1 MQKLTKEIIPNEL
14 KLPTELKLSHF
25 VICLIIGISLGS
37 LITYRAMVNDH
48 VHLYKSNIGYFVF
61 KDNKIYNLSELKN
74 I

>member
-1 MQKLTKEIIPNEL
+1 MQKLTKEIIP
-14 KLPTELKLSHF
+14 TELKLTHF
-25 VICLIIGISLGS
+25 IGCLIFGILLGS
-37 LITYRAMVNDH
+37 LVTYRMMVNDH